1 MGKILKRIILPQILV
16 KRHTYYDQEIL
27 GTLIILGTKG
37 EVLFSCKTLELA
49 WRDNKRNISAVPL
62 GTYDIVLNI
71 HQSLIKSC
79 GNLKVFQIDQ
89 KLKYMLL
96 IFIDNLMVA

>member
-62 GTYDIVLNI
+62 GTYDIVFEHSPKFN
-71 HQSLIKSC
+71 
-79 GNLKVFQIDQ
+79 Q
-89 KLKYMLL
+89 KLWELKGVPNRSEAK
-96 IFIDNLMVA
+96 IHVANFL